1 MRRAVFSA
9 AVFFLAF
16 LAGLAIN
23 AGAQIASPTGY
34 QYNVGYSVEVQVNGT
49 TVFTAG
55 VAGGVGPAGTQLIAL
70 EYPLT
75 LQLVADNYSA
85 VETPGSGQYYFP
97 PVIETQ
103 TVTTT
108 QTITKT
114 ITITGSDGRVYTTVV
129 TIPSDS
135 SQEEGGLEPRALG
148 LGVFLAF
155 LVIIVI
161 ARAARG

>member
-9 AVFFLAF
+9 VFFLAL

-34 QYNVGYSVEVQVNGT
+34 QYAIGYSVEVQVNGT

-55 VAGGVGPAGTQLIAL
+55 EDAGVGPAGTQLIAL
-70 EYPLT
+70 EYPLA
-75 LQLVADNYSA
+75 LQLIADNYSA

-103 TVTTT
+103 TVTETITT
-108 QTITKT
+108 TKT
-114 ITITGSDGRVYTTVV
+114 ITVTDSEGRVYTTVV
-129 TIPSDS
+129 TIPAPSGEAAED
-135 SQEEGGLEPRALG
+135 GVDPRLLG
-148 LGVFLAF
+148 LGLLAF
-155 LVIIVI
+155 LALLLI
-161 ARAARG
+161 ARRG